1 MDKNK
6 NTNIA
11 KMSLGFGAGSVQ
23 NRHNG
28 RKEILSPTN
37 GKKNGL
43 STEKCSS
50 NNTVK
55 FDYFYVL

>member
-6 NTNIA
+6 NIA
-11 KMSLGFGAGSVQ
+11 KMSMGIGAGLVQ

-50 NNTVK
+50 NNMVK